1 MIRCPFPFFV
11 QPDIRSRERTTRC
24 GGSVG
29 LAGMNDLNPIR
40 RIPWQR
46 CSIYEVSR
54 DPRLRSSSL
63 AVRSS
68 SAVSTPPSRRFAR
81 VGFWPQWHSKNVRC
95 ARQSSSQP
103 RWTSASPRSA
113 HQRMMRPKHSIKGPD
128 PAKDCMYPPG
138 LFEPWQ
144 TLSSHI
150 GAAST
155 R

>member
-29 LAGMNDLNPIR
+29 LVGGTILNPIK

-63 AVRSS
+63 DVRSS
-68 SAVSTPPSRRFAR
+68 SGVVSTLHRDGSRGLAFGHSGTRRTYAVLASLLRGREGLAPPRARHTENDASQTLDKMSRSRER
-81 VGFWPQWHSKNVRC
+81 LHV
-95 ARQSSSQP
+95 
-103 RWTSASPRSA
+103 
-113 HQRMMRPKHSIKGPD
+113 
-128 PAKDCMYPPG
+128 PPG
-138 LFEPWQ
+138 PL
-144 TLSSHI
+144 
-150 GAAST
+150 
-155 R
+155 